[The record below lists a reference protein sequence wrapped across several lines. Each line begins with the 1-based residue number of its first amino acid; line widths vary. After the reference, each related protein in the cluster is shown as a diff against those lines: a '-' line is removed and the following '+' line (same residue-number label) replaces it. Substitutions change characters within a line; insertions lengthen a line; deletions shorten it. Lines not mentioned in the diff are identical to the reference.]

1 MEQHILIFPKEGL
14 KQLQFFN
21 KGISFPVVVAAY
33 SEQDIG
39 KLSYLLK
46 LVQHGD
52 IRNTYSLCVWCIRQG
67 ISYQILFFITLRN
80 LIRYPIRVYDYLRLQ
95 RALKKIQSVGQKEN
109 KSVWKILCRRRNGQ
123 RS

>member
-1 MEQHILIFPKEGL
+1 MEKHILIFPKEGL

-52 IRNTYSLCVWCIRQG
+52 IRSTYSLCIWCIRQG

-80 LIRYPIRVYDYLRLQ
+80 LIRCPIRVYDYLRLQ
-95 RALKKIQSVGQKEN
+95 RALKKCKAQAKGE
-109 KSVWKILCRRRNGQ
+109 
-123 RS
+123 